1 MWARIEN
8 NTVAELTDIDPTGR
22 FNPAL
27 IWVPCPTGTSLG
39 DAYDSQAKSFGP
51 PPAPSVATLD
61 ALGRMARDSAING
74 VWWRIQ
80 RYESQKNLGVAT
92 TETSTTYQSLL
103 QYVEDL
109 RNWPTTSGFPD
120 TSTMPVAP

>member
-1 MWARIEN
+1 
-8 NTVAELTDIDPTGR
+8 
-22 FNPAL
+22 
-27 IWVPCPTGTSLG
+27 
-39 DAYDSQAKSFGP
+39 
-51 PPAPSVATLD
+51 
-61 ALGRMARDSAING
+61 MARDSAING